1 MKFSFSIVLFAAFVA
16 ATPASADAIDGDW
29 CLANGRHL
37 SINGPEIVTP
47 RGKRMQ
53 GRYDR
58 HAFSYVAPAG
68 EPNAGME
75 ISMSLIDDDTMQVV
89 IGAKSTQPK
98 EWRRCAAPTS

>member
-1 MKFSFSIVLFAAFVA
+1 MKTTFLSALLATLLIAF
-16 ATPASADAIDGDW
+16 PASADAIDGDW

-53 GRYDR
+53 GKYDR

-68 EPNAGME
+68 EPNAGIE
-75 ISMSLIDDDTMQVV
+75 ISMSLVDDDTMQVM
-89 IGAKSTQPK
+89 IGSKSTQPK